1 MQSIGFVLF
10 VIGVAITF
18 AARRIVMAK
27 VKLDEADKNEI
38 EMLASGAVIA
48 VKIAGFI
55 VAVIGFLF
63 LMM

>member
-1 MQSIGFVLF
+1 MQTIGFVLF
-10 VIGVAITF
+10 VIGVAIAF

-27 VKLDEADKNEI
+27 VKLEETDKNEM
-38 EMLASGAVIA
+38 EMLAGGAVIA

-63 LMM
+63 LML